1 MAEAEE
7 QQGERKQARALRES
21 LRRPLALQQR
31 PTVGP
36 ASPTVI
42 IMTARPARRPG
53 STDRSPAHPRP
64 QNGQHVETRAPADDL
79 AKGEAGDQAQTGR
92 ETHGCR
98 ALKNR

>member
-21 LRRPLALQQR
+21 LRRPLALQQPADGGTGEPHCHHHDREARKDGRVRQTDLR
-31 PTVGP
+31 P
-36 ASPTVI
+36 
-42 IMTARPARRPG
+42 
-53 STDRSPAHPRP
+53 HPRP

-92 ETHGCR
+92 ET
-98 ALKNR
+98 